1 MSTDRDSDRDSK
13 HRSNNEVTFSDAVI
27 REAASDFSLD
37 SEQRNLSMS
46 VSQYVSKLR
55 SGDLGAWPALLAITV
70 LCLIFGLSRSSTFVT
85 ITNVGNL
92 LQQAAPI
99 IVIAMAV
106 SFVLL
111 LGEIDLSAG
120 FSAGV
125 AAAVLAVRL
134 QSSWN
139 LGFSILAAAAVALV
153 LGLFTGLLVAR
164 VGIPSF
170 VVTLANFLSFQ
181 GILLELVKDG
191 GNVRIENPAISAI
204 ENKNLSVGLSWAF
217 GIIVAVVFA
226 LSVLRKQ
233 RSSAGTI
240 PLSLALVKIGL
251 VTAGALTFTAILSQ
265 NRALPAARAI
275 GIKLEGVPY
284 AVPLVM
290 ILVIVVTFVLTRT
303 RYGRHLYAVGGNQEA
318 ARRAGI
324 NVARIRTSA
333 FAICGLL
340 AGVGG
345 AFLASRLNSVDS
357 NTGGSQTLLLAVGA
371 AVIGGTSLFG
381 GKGRMLNA
389 VLGGLVLALIPN
401 GLGLVGKAKVF
412 GVWRVDFSTSGV
424 NFIVSGLVLLVAA
437 SVDAISRKRTVS

>member
-1 MSTDRDSDRDSK
+1 MSTDRDSK
-13 HRSNNEVTFSDAVI
+13 HRANNEVTFSDAVVK
-27 REAASDFSLD
+27 EAASDFSFD
-37 SEQRNLSMS
+37 SEQRDLSMS
-46 VSQYVSKLR
+46 VSQYLSKLR

-85 ITNVGNL
+85 ITNFGNL

-139 LGFSILAAAAVALV
+139 LGFSILAAAAVALL

-226 LSVLRKQ
+226 FSVLRKQ
-233 RSSAGTI
+233 RSSGGTV
-240 PLSLALVKIGL
+240 PLSLAFVKIGL
-251 VTAGALTFTAILSQ
+251 VTAGALTFTAILAQ
-265 NRALPAARAI
+265 NRALPAAKEN
-275 GIKLEGVPY
+275 GIKLVGVPY

-333 FAICGLL
+333 FAVCGLL

-437 SVDAISRKRTVS
+437 SVDAISLKRTVS

>member
-1 MSTDRDSDRDSK
+1 MSTDRDSK
-13 HRSNNEVTFSDAVI
+13 HRANNEVTFSDAVVK
-27 REAASDFSLD
+27 EAASDFSFD
-37 SEQRNLSMS
+37 SEQRDLSMS
-46 VSQYVSKLR
+46 VSQYLSKLR

-85 ITNVGNL
+85 ITNFGNL

-139 LGFSILAAAAVALV
+139 LGFSILAAAAVALL

-226 LSVLRKQ
+226 FSVLRKQ
-233 RSSAGTI
+233 RSSGGTV
-240 PLSLALVKIGL
+240 PLSLAFVKIGL
-251 VTAGALTFTAILSQ
+251 VTAGALTFTAILAQ
-265 NRALPAARAI
+265 NRALPAAKEN
-275 GIKLEGVPY
+275 GIKLVGVPY

-333 FAICGLL
+333 FAVCGLL